1 MLTGSRQPA
10 ISPQRGQDQN
20 IESYRYQS
28 CVMTTRRLPFG
39 QLWGTLQE
47 ILEDEKSNLALESYC
62 I

>member
-20 IESYRYQS
+20 IESYRYQL
-28 CVMTTRRLPFG
+28 CNDNKAAAIRAIMGNFT
-39 QLWGTLQE
+39 QE